1 MSAVPSQLA
10 AGSLLGRYRIV
21 SPIME
26 GGMAALYLAR
36 PEPAG
41 PALPELV
48 AVKTMREHLAR
59 DAGFVTMFED
69 EGHLIARL
77 ARDAH
82 PNLLRFFELGRSQG
96 GAPFLAIE
104 YVDGVSL
111 VQLMQFLSRSQR
123 ALSPAVAVHIALGV
137 ARALHVAHELRGD
150 QAEPLEVIHRDVS
163 PQNVLLSTG
172 GDVKL
177 IDFGVAKSRG
187 RQWQT
192 AQGSLK
198 GKLGYMSPEQ
208 ARAEAIDRRSDVY
221 ALGVVLWEILVG
233 HRLFAGAPEFLL
245 ERVQHPH
252 IASPRSLVPGLSP
265 ALEEAVL
272 RALAPAREDRFASAA
287 AFEAALAAASP
298 ESAGARSA
306 MPRVLGRLVCAALAR
321 EVEDDVE
328 EQRRSSRATRRE
340 LVAPRLADLDVEG
353 ALSQHTRVLPPQ
365 PAAPANAPSAR
376 PRSPAAAPAVR
387 PWMLV
392 LAALLAVPAAGA
404 GAWWTLSR
412 LSPPPA
418 PAASAS
424 ALPPASLPAPAAPA
438 APVELAPVDLA
449 PAEPAS
455 EAPLPTEGTPE
466 AAEAE
471 AAADPSGAPGIEAP
485 EAPAEASRRR
495 RERPAPGVIDPW
507 GPANGPSAP
516 SPAAAGGA
524 RHPAAAPPPVTGAVP
539 DRRAS
544 PPPGSPPPP
553 VSLPPGARPPT
564 AGPVVPGTHPAS
576 PAPAR
581 RPPGAIPP
589 PPPVSA
595 APLNGR

>member
-1 MSAVPSQLA
+1 VSAAASQLA
-10 AGSLLGRYRIV
+10 PGHLLGRYRIV

-36 PEPAG
+36 PEPAD
-41 PALPELV
+41 PSLPSLV

-69 EGHLIARL
+69 EGRLIARL
-77 ARDAH
+77 ARGAH
-82 PNLLRFFELGRSQG
+82 PNLLRFFELGRSPL

-111 VQLMQFLSRSQR
+111 VQLMQFLARSQR
-123 ALSPAVAVHIALGV
+123 ALAPAIAVHIALGV
-137 ARALHVAHELRGD
+137 AKALHVAHELRGD
-150 QAEPLEVIHRDVS
+150 HGEPLEVIHRDVS
-163 PQNVLLSTG
+163 PQNVLLSTA

-208 ARAEAIDRRSDVY
+208 ARAEVIDRRSDVY

-245 ERVQHPH
+245 ERVQRPH
-252 IASPRSLVPGLSP
+252 IASPRSLAPGLSP

-272 RALAPAREDRFASAA
+272 RALAPDRDDRFESAA
-287 AFEAALAAASP
+287 ALEAALAAASP
-298 ESAGARSA
+298 ESAGERSA

-353 ALSQHTRVLPPQ
+353 ALSQHTRVLPP
-365 PAAPANAPSAR
+365 PSSPPSAR
-376 PRSPAAAPAVR
+376 PSGPAPRPASPVR

-412 LSPPPA
+412 LAPPPA
-418 PAASAS
+418 PTAPASAP
-424 ALPPASLPAPAAPA
+424 PPAALSAPAAS
-438 APVELAPVDLA
+438 LDLA
-449 PAEPAS
+449 PPPSIEPPPIAS
-455 EAPLPTEGTPE
+455 PPGAATPEGTAPE
-466 AAEAE
+466 TAGSSTEEARSEEAE
-471 AAADPSGAPGIEAP
+471 GSADPAH
-485 EAPAEASRRR
+485 RRR

-507 GPANGPSAP
+507 EPANGSIAP
-516 SPAAAGGA
+516 SSGAAVGGG
-524 RHPAAAPPPVTGAVP
+524 RRGVVPPPPFVGSSP
-539 DRRAS
+539 DRRDARA
-544 PPPGSPPPP
+544 PVSPPPP
-553 VSLPPGARPPT
+553 VGLPPGARTPT
-564 AGPVVPGTHPAS
+564 AAPVAPGTRPPS
-576 PAPAR
+576 PAPTR
-581 RPPGAIPP
+581 RPPGAPPP
-589 PPPVSA
+589 PPPVSG